1 MMIDP
6 YRIVCTGRLFPEQAK
21 RKSHTLLCFLKLS
34 KFVQVVNMSSE
45 HTLCPFRIGY
55 LECCVSVNSAYTLE
69 GTALGTYP
77 QRKSNFLLIHKKLNN
92 SCLSC

>member
-34 KFVQVVNMSSE
+34 KFVQVVNMFSG

-55 LECCVSVNSAYTLE
+55 LECCISVIVQFSSLLQILNVSVNSAYTLE
-69 GTALGTYP
+69 GTAFRYISST
-77 QRKSNFLLIHKKLNN
+77 
-92 SCLSC
+92 